1 MLEETGIPSLDDN
14 DIQKYTQLVIDEIET
29 KKKKMN
35 VTNDVN
41 QILMTRIVEVNSDR
55 SLQREMCQPKN
66 DKCFSTGMSGSV
78 VQLIT
83 GRSVRKMNHK

>member
-1 MLEETGIPSLDDN
+1 MT
-14 DIQKYTQLVIDEIET
+14 Y
-29 KKKKMN
+29 
-35 VTNDVN
+35 N

-83 GRSVRKMNHK
+83 GRSVPETES